1 MTTLSPWL
9 ARPGSGEERAV
20 VRASWDRA
28 RREQLA
34 PDVSASLVLDDAA
47 LGDARAAHPL
57 TPALP
62 VISRLLHRDADD
74 GSGVLVAV
82 GDAMGRLLW
91 VDGDRSLK
99 ARAESMLFVAG
110 ADWSEQRVG
119 TSAPGTALAIDHAI
133 QIHRDEH
140 FAQVVQPWSCSA
152 VPVHDPEH
160 GGLLG
165 VIDITGGSE
174 VVDPHVLPL
183 LEATAAA
190 VERELL
196 VQRLTFARPTQPI
209 AVPLLASLGVDTGTV
224 TDTDGRERRLTMRH
238 TEIVVLLALHPEGLS
253 GGELAAMLSEH
264 DTSPVTLRAEMTRL
278 KRALAPAVRF
288 ESRPYRLATPI
299 ESDVDRLLSLLDR
312 GAHRVALSCYRGP
325 LVPGSTAPGIV
336 AARDEIAGRLRTA
349 LLTSASAE
357 VLYDYASTHG
367 RSDRDAWMQLLHGL
381 PPRSPRRA
389 AVVEHLERLDRDLA

>member
-9 ARPGSGEERAV
+9 AQPGSSEERAV

-28 RREQLA
+28 RRERLA
-34 PDVSASLVLDDAA
+34 PDVSASLALDDDALAA
-47 LGDARAAHPL
+47 ARAAHPL

-110 ADWSEQRVG
+110 ADWSESRVG

-133 QIHRDEH
+133 QIHRSEH
-140 FAQVVQPWSCSA
+140 FAEVVQPWSCSA

-196 VQRLTFARPTQPI
+196 VQRLTQARRTHPTDLP
-209 AVPLLASLGVDTGTV
+209 VLACLGTDTGTV
-224 TDTDGRERRLTMRH
+224 SDGRERRLTMRH
-238 TEIVVLLALHPEGLS
+238 TEILVLLALHPEGLS
-253 GGELAAMLSEH
+253 GGELAAMLSEL
-264 DTSPVTLRAEMTRL
+264 DASPVTLRAEMTRL
-278 KRALAPAVRF
+278 KRALAGVVRV
-288 ESRPYRLATPI
+288 ESRPYRLTTTL
-299 ESDVDRLLSLLDR
+299 ETDVGRLLSLLDR

-349 LLTSASAE
+349 ILTSASAE
-357 VLYDYASTHG
+357 VLYDYASSHG
-367 RSDRDAWMQLLHGL
+367 RTDREAWMQLLHGL

-389 AVVEHLERLDRDLA
+389 AVVEHLERLDRELA

>member
-9 ARPGSGEERAV
+9 AQPGSDEERAV
-20 VRASWDRA
+20 VRASWERA
-28 RREQLA
+28 RRERLA
-34 PDVSASLVLDDAA
+34 PDVSASLA
-47 LGDARAAHPL
+47 LTGDALDETRSTHPL
-57 TPALP
+57 APALP

-110 ADWSEQRVG
+110 ADWSERRVG

-140 FAQVVQPWSCSA
+140 FAEVVQPWSCSA

-196 VQRLTFARPTQPI
+196 VQRLTRARLETTSVQPT
-209 AVPLLASLGVDTGTV
+209 LACLGVDTGTV
-224 TDTDGRERRLTMRH
+224 SDGRERRLSLRH
-238 TEIVVLLALHPEGLS
+238 TEILVLLTLHPEGLAA
-253 GGELAAMLSEH
+253 GELAAMLSEH
-264 DTSPVTLRAEMTRL
+264 DASPVTLRAEMTRL
-278 KRALAPAVRF
+278 RRALAGVVRV
-288 ESRPYRLATPI
+288 ESRPYRLASALET
-299 ESDVDRLLSLLDR
+299 DVDRLLSLLDR

-325 LVPGSTAPGIV
+325 LVPGSNAPGVV
-336 AARDEIAGRLRTA
+336 AARDEVAGRLRTA
-349 LLTSASAE
+349 ILSAASAE

-367 RSDRDAWMQLLHGL
+367 RCDREAWMQLLRGL

>member
-28 RREQLA
+28 RRERLA
-34 PDVSASLVLDDAA
+34 PDVSASVVLDATALDDA
-47 LGDARAAHPL
+47 RCAHPL
-57 TPALP
+57 APALP

-110 ADWSEQRVG
+110 ADWSERRVG

-133 QIHRDEH
+133 QIHADEH
-140 FAQVVQPWSCSA
+140 FAEVVQPWSCSA

-165 VIDITGGSE
+165 VIDITGGRE

-196 VQRLTFARPTQPI
+196 VQRLTSARPTPAI
-209 AVPLLASLGVDTGTV
+209 AVPVLQCLGVDTGV
-224 TDTDGRERRLTMRH
+224 VADGRERRLTMRH
-238 TEIVVLLALHPEGLS
+238 TEILVLLALHREGLS

-264 DTSPVTLRAEMTRL
+264 GASPVTLRAEMTRL
-278 KRALAPAVRF
+278 KQALGTAVRI
-288 ESRPYRLATPI
+288 ESRPYRLTTALET
-299 ESDVDRLLSLLDR
+299 DVDRLLSLLDR
-312 GAHRVALSCYRGP
+312 GAHRVALSCYRGS

-349 LLTSASAE
+349 LLTAASAE

-367 RSDRDAWMQLLHGL
+367 RSDREAWMQLLRGL

-389 AVVEHLERLDRDLA
+389 AVVEHLERLDRELG

>member
-9 ARPGSGEERAV
+9 AQPGSSEERAV

-28 RREQLA
+28 RRERLA
-34 PDVSASLVLDDAA
+34 PDVSASLALDDDALAA
-47 LGDARAAHPL
+47 ARAAHPL

-110 ADWSEQRVG
+110 ADWSESRVG

-133 QIHRDEH
+133 QIHRAEH
-140 FAQVVQPWSCSA
+140 FAEVVQPWSCSA

-196 VQRLTFARPTQPI
+196 VQRLTHARGAHPTE
-209 AVPLLASLGVDTGTV
+209 VPVLACLGVDTGIV
-224 TDTDGRERRLTMRH
+224 TDGRERRLTMRH
-238 TEIVVLLALHPEGLS
+238 TEILALLALHPEGLS

-264 DTSPVTLRAEMTRL
+264 DASPVTLRAEMTRL
-278 KRALAPAVRF
+278 KRALSGVVRL
-288 ESRPYRLATPI
+288 ESRPYRLATAL
-299 ESDVDRLLSLLDR
+299 ETDVDRLLSLLDR

-325 LVPGSTAPGIV
+325 LVPGSIAPGIV

-349 LLTSASAE
+349 ILTSASSE
-357 VLYDYASTHG
+357 VLYDFASTHG
-367 RSDRDAWMQLLHGL
+367 RTDRDAWMQLLHGL

-389 AVVEHLERLDRDLA
+389 AVVEHLERLDRELA

>member
-9 ARPGSGEERAV
+9 AQPGSSEERAV

-28 RREQLA
+28 RREHV
-34 PDVSASLVLDDAA
+34 PRDVSAALALDDDA
-47 LGDARAAHPL
+47 LVDARAAHPL
-57 TPALP
+57 APALP

-110 ADWSEQRVG
+110 ADWSESRVG
-119 TSAPGTALAIDHAI
+119 TSAPGTALAIDHGI

-196 VQRLTFARPTQPI
+196 VQRLTHARAAHP
-209 AVPLLASLGVDTGTV
+209 VDVASLVCLGVDTGTV
-224 TDTDGRERRLTMRH
+224 TDGRERRLTMRH
-238 TEIVVLLALHPEGLS
+238 TEILALLALHPEGLS

-264 DTSPVTLRAEMTRL
+264 DTSPVTLRAEMSRL
-278 KRALAPAVRF
+278 KRALAGVTRI
-288 ESRPYRLATPI
+288 ESRPYRLATPL
-299 ESDVDRLLSLLDR
+299 ETDVDRLLSLLDR

-336 AARDEIAGRLRTA
+336 AARDEIAGRVRTA
-349 LLTSASAE
+349 ILTAASAE

-367 RSDRDAWMQLLHGL
+367 RCDREAWMQLLRGL

-389 AVVEHLERLDRDLA
+389 AVVEHLERLDRELA

>member
-1 MTTLSPWL
+1 M
-9 ARPGSGEERAV
+9 

-28 RREQLA
+28 RRERLA
-34 PDVSASLVLDDAA
+34 PDVSASLALDGAA
-47 LGDARAAHPL
+47 LDATRAAHPL
-57 TPALP
+57 APALP

-99 ARAESMLFVAG
+99 SRAESMLFVAG
-110 ADWSEQRVG
+110 ADWSERRVG

-140 FAQVVQPWSCSA
+140 FAEVVQPWSCSA

-196 VQRLTFARPTQPI
+196 VQRLTSARAAQPI
-209 AVPLLASLGVDTGTV
+209 DVPVLACLGVDTGTV
-224 TDTDGRERRLTMRH
+224 TDGRERRLTMRH
-238 TEIVVLLALHPEGLS
+238 TEILVLLALHPEGLS

-278 KRALAPAVRF
+278 KRALAGAVRV
-288 ESRPYRLATPI
+288 ESRPYRLASTL
-299 ESDVDRLLSLLDR
+299 ETDVDRLLSLLDR

-349 LLTSASAE
+349 ILTSASAE
-357 VLYDYASTHG
+357 VLYDFASTHG
-367 RSDRDAWMQLLHGL
+367 RTDRDAWMQLLRGL

-389 AVVEHLERLDRDLA
+389 AVVEHLERLDRELT